1 MCARRLARS
10 ASSERWL
17 VRVLA
22 GLGSGSAARV
32 RIWERR
38 SWWRYRNER
47 STPGAGDRG
56 DGYLVAVGAESVEC
70 IDDFA
75 AAAAVVAPRGDQR
88 VRGLCCHG
96 WSFKVGSSAGDGV
109 VGRPRCTP
117 WRVRRTI
124 ATASSICRRSLAE
137 SQMPQILIDIADDRH
152 RPQCPVTESTC
163 WATCTSPRTFV
174 MCTIVEWRQ
183 MRRCTTRGGC
193 REKRRSRDDTNVEN
207 RHAEFR
213 LHLPRARSPPSAPT
227 AAAGGGFS
235 RLGPRVGDVL
245 LSGSSSALSVR
256 YSARHG

>member
-1 MCARRLARS
+1 
-10 ASSERWL
+10 

-56 DGYLVAVGAESVEC
+56 DGYLVAVGAESVEG

-96 WSFKVGSSAGDGV
+96 WSFKFGSSAGDGV

-152 RPQCPVTESTC
+152 RPPMPGNRIDVLGNVHITPNVRDVHDRRMASD
-163 WATCTSPRTFV
+163 ATVHNT
-174 MCTIVEWRQ
+174 WR
-183 MRRCTTRGGC
+183 
-193 REKRRSRDDTNVEN
+193 
-207 RHAEFR
+207 
-213 LHLPRARSPPSAPT
+213 LPREEEIAR
-227 AAAGGGFS
+227 
-235 RLGPRVGDVL
+235 
-245 LSGSSSALSVR
+245 
-256 YSARHG
+256 